1 MSDPGSLLATLA
13 QSSAAVV
20 AIVGGFLV
28 SRLVQLSSEREGL
41 RRRLADAQD
50 ELRHVTTSYDEA
62 HERRLD
68 NSKYAFYQGVLDDLL
83 QRDLAT
89 LDRGPYLAAH
99 VPLGSSEE
107 EMAPYLDFLIGLV
120 TEDKAHV
127 RKYVRSSDNDS
138 LDLDVL
144 RGRGLV
150 VPGDREAVYQRMV
163 DLIADQRPPSGP
175 FRSTV
180 PPSVLRGSG
189 ITGISTQAAE
199 LRRLDESIRD
209 EQDQRA
215 RKAMLEA
222 EVARVTEEIGR
233 IGRPVGVTSAIAIL
247 AVYSVLGIV
256 APVVVMGL
264 GWPSLAAWLEWLLV
278 GLFTAGLFAV
288 LAYIF
293 WYAKTLND
301 PIQRRQPSAGS
312 EMIAG
317 DGT

>member
-13 QSSAAVV
+13 QSAAAVV

-41 RRRLADAQD
+41 RRRLAGAQD
-50 ELRHVTTSYDEA
+50 ELRHVTASYDEA

-68 NSKYAFYQGVLDDLL
+68 NSKYAFYRGVLDDLV
-83 QRDLAT
+83 QRDLAA
-89 LDRGPYLAAH
+89 LDCGAYLAAH
-99 VPLGSSEE
+99 VPLGSSKE

-120 TEDKAHV
+120 TEVKAHV
-127 RKYVRSSDNDS
+127 RKYVRSNDNDS
-138 LDLDVL
+138 LDLDDL

-150 VPGDREAVYQRMV
+150 VPDDREVVYQRTV
-163 DLIADQRPPSGP
+163 DLIADQLPPSSS
-175 FRSTV
+175 FTSTV

-189 ITGISTQAAE
+189 ITSISAQAAE

-215 RKAMLEA
+215 HKAMLKA
-222 EVARVTEEIGR
+222 EVVRVTEEIGR
-233 IGRPVGVTSAIAIL
+233 IGQPVGVTSAIVIL
-247 AVYSVLGIV
+247 SVYSVLGIV
-256 APVVVMGL
+256 APVIVMGL
-264 GWPSLAAWLEWLLV
+264 GFSSLAAWLGWLLV

-301 PIQRRQPSAGS
+301 PVPPKQHEVGPKLATG
-312 EMIAG
+312 E
-317 DGT
+317 GT